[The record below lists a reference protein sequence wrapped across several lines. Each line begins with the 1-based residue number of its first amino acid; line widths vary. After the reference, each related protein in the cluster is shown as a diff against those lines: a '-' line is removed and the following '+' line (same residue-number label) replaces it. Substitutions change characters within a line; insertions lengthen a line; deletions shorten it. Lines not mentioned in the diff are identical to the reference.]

1 MWKFEQRRLIYNL
14 IVVHPKPIFHENF
27 LQEKFNFRV
36 RHIRISILWVISKT
50 GIYSNFILRNKRVG
64 GGLPDT

>member
-36 RHIRISILWVISKT
+36 SILEYRFYGLFLKQESIP
-50 GIYSNFILRNKRVG
+50 ILF
-64 GGLPDT
+64 